1 MKEFLF
7 KRTKFLDS
15 EIPELEESEDDMF
28 DNILEKLG
36 MSSKS
41 DEHRVGYITQ
51 ALNSVI
57 TPVMTKILN

>member
-7 KRTKFLDS
+7 KRTTFLES
-15 EIPELEESEDDMF
+15 HIPEVEESEDDMLDSF
-28 DNILEKLG
+28 LEKIG
-36 MSSKS
+36 MGSKS